1 VRKIRIALGSEDG
14 VNIYPSHLGMA
25 DRFYIY
31 DLLGN
36 GDYRFIEKRVNL
48 SPQEREHAD
57 PEKRKAVTEILKDCD
72 IFVGR
77 RLSPNFVKLRD
88 NTRFQPVVTE
98 IDAISDFMDEL
109 GNFFPHIFDL
119 VKRRKEGERPREI
132 PRISKP
138 LKLSHIYGP
147 VPSRRLGFSLGVDLV
162 PYKTCSF
169 DCVYCQLGR
178 TTDKTAERK
187 EWVPTGEVLS
197 QIKEAI
203 ASKGRIDY
211 LTFSGSG
218 EPTLHSGIGWLI
230 REVKKVTDIPVAV
243 LTNGSLL
250 FREDL
255 KEDLMAADLLIP
267 SLDAASQ
274 ETLEKVNRPHPT
286 LEVGKIVRGLV
297 DFSREYRGR
306 IWLEIMLVKGI
317 NDTEEEIKKMVK
329 IVGKMRPDKVHLN
342 TVVRPPSEEYAHP
355 LPISDL
361 ERIKTFFGKGCEII
375 AGFKGEREEAY
386 LQDIEGDILQLVH
399 RRPVTLTDISKSL
412 GLHENEVI
420 KYLQVL
426 KDKGIVKV
434 QTYKGLRYYEP
445 GLG

>member
-1 VRKIRIALGSEDG
+1 
-14 VNIYPSHLGMA
+14 MA
-25 DRFYIY
+25 DKFYIY

-36 GDYRFIEKRVNL
+36 GDYRFIEKRVNR
-48 SPQEREHAD
+48 SPQEIRHAD
-57 PEKRKAVTEILKDCD
+57 PEKREAITEILKDCD

-88 NTRFQPVVTE
+88 NTRFQPIVTE
-98 IDAISDFMDEL
+98 IDAISDFIDEL
-109 GNFFPHIFDL
+109 RNFFPHIFDL

-132 PRISKP
+132 PKISKP

-162 PYKTCSF
+162 PYKTCSY

-230 REVKKVTDIPVAV
+230 REVKKVTNIPVAV

-255 KEDLMAADLLIP
+255 REELTAADLVIP

-286 LEVGKIVRGLV
+286 LEARKIVRGLV

-317 NDTEEEIKKMVK
+317 NDTEEEIEKMAK
-329 IVGKMRPDKVHLN
+329 IVGKTRPDRVHLN